1 MKISLGGI
9 TDNKH
14 NKYFRIEGRLAI
26 MNISKFT
33 QKSVEAVQNCEKLAY
48 EYGNQQIDQEHLL
61 VSLLKLDDSLILKL
75 ITKMGIS
82 GEQFAD
88 EAEAALKKLPKVSG
102 GGQVYLT
109 QDLNKVLIDAEDEA
123 KAMGD
128 EYVSVEHLFLCLL
141 KEPNRAIKELFRTY
155 GIDRNKF
162 LQALSTVRGNQRVTS
177 DNPEATYDTLNK
189 YGSDLVEKARDQKM
203 DPVIGRDAEIRNV
216 IRILSRKTKNN
227 PVLIGEPGVGKT
239 AVVEGL
245 AQRIV
250 RGDVPEGLK
259 DKKLFS
265 LDMGAL
271 VAGAKY
277 RGEFEERL
285 KAVLDE
291 VRKSEG
297 QIILFIDE
305 LHTIVG
311 AGKTEG
317 SMDAGN
323 MLKPMLARGELHC
336 IGATTLDEYRKYIE
350 KDPALERRFQT
361 VMVDEPT
368 VEDTISI
375 LRGLK
380 DRYEVY
386 HGVKITDSAL
396 VAAATLSNRYISD
409 RFLPDK
415 AIDLV
420 DEACA
425 MIKTELDS
433 MPTELDELSRKI
445 MQLEIEE
452 AALKKETDHL
462 SQERLADLQKELAE
476 LHDQFAAQKAQW
488 QNEKATVDKL
498 SSIREEI
505 EAVHR
510 QIQDAQQKYDLNK
523 AAELQYGK
531 LPQLEKELKEEE
543 EKVKNADLSL
553 VHESVTEDEIARI
566 ISRWTG
572 IPVAKLTES
581 ERNKT
586 LHLDDEL
593 HKRVVGQ
600 DEAVEKVTDAIIRSK
615 AGIKDP
621 TKPIGSFLFL
631 GPTGVGKTELAK
643 TLAAS
648 LFDDENNMVRIDM
661 SEYMEKYSVSRLIGA
676 PPGYVGY
683 DEGGQLTEAV
693 RRKPYCVVLFDEIE
707 KAHPDVFNVLLQV
720 LDDGRITDSMGKTV
734 DFKNTII
741 ILTSNIGSQYLLDGI
756 DENGDIRP
764 EAKAEVMND
773 LRAHFR
779 PEFLN
784 RLDETILFKPLT
796 KNNIGSII
804 DLLVADINKRL
815 ADKELVVA
823 LSDSAKQFI
832 VDNGYDPVYGAR
844 PLKRYLQKNV
854 ETLAARLILSDGV
867 HTGDTIRIDVVDGK
881 LNASAERGA
890 KE

>member
-1 MKISLGGI
+1 M
-9 TDNKH
+9 
-14 NKYFRIEGRLAI
+14 EAI
-26 MNISKFT
+26 
-33 QKSVEAVQNCEKLAY
+33 QDCEKLAY
-48 EYGNQQIDQEHLL
+48 EYGNQEIEQEHLL
-61 VSLLKLDDSLILKL
+61 VALLQQEDGLILKL
-75 ITKMGIS
+75 IEKMEIQK
-82 GEQFAD
+82 EHFVDNAIRHL
-88 EAEAALKKLPKVSG
+88 EARTKVSG
-102 GGQVYLT
+102 GQVYVG
-109 QDLNKVLIDAEDEA
+109 QALNKVLISAEDEA
-123 KAMGD
+123 KQMGD
-128 EYVSVEHLFLCLL
+128 DYVSVEHLFLSLL
-141 KEPNRAIKELFRTY
+141 KYPNPALKEIFKEY
-155 GIDRNKF
+155 GITRDRF
-162 LQALSTVRGNQRVTS
+162 LQALSTVRGNQRVAS

-189 YGSDLVEKARDQKM
+189 YGYDMVERARDQKL

-216 IRILSRKTKNN
+216 VRILSRKTKNN

-259 DKKLFS
+259 DKKLFA

-291 VRKSEG
+291 VKKSEG

-311 AGKTEG
+311 AGKTDG
-317 SMDAGN
+317 AMDAGQL
-323 MLKPMLARGELHC
+323 LKPMLARGELHC
-336 IGATTLDEYRKYIE
+336 IGATTLDEYREYIE
-350 KDPALERRFQT
+350 KDAALERRFQP

-380 DRYEVY
+380 ERYEVF

-396 VAAATLSNRYISD
+396 VSAAVLSNRYISD

-425 MIKTELDS
+425 LIKTELDS
-433 MPTELDELSRKI
+433 MPTELDELNRRV

-452 AALKKETDHL
+452 TALKKEDDRL

-476 LHDQFAAQKAQW
+476 LRSEFQNKKAQW
-488 QNEKATVDKL
+488 DNEKKSVEKVQKL
-498 SSIREEI
+498 REDLESLKNEI
-505 EAVHR
+505 
-510 QIQDAQQKYDLNK
+510 QQAEQSYDLNK
-523 AAELQYGK
+523 AAELKYGK
-531 LPQLEKELKEEE
+531 LPQLQQQLEIEE
-543 EKVKNADLSL
+543 EKVKGEDLSL
-553 VHESVTEDEIARI
+553 VHESVSEEEIAKI

-586 LHLDDEL
+586 LHLDEEL
-593 HKRVVGQ
+593 HKRVIGQ
-600 DEAVEKVTDAIIRSK
+600 DEGVTKVTEAIIRSK

-621 TKPIGSFLFL
+621 SKPIGSFLFL

-643 TLAAS
+643 ALAS
-648 LFDDENNMVRIDM
+648 CLFDDESNMVRLDM

-693 RRKPYCVVLFDEIE
+693 RRKPYSVVLFDEVE

-720 LDDGRITDSMGKTV
+720 LDDGRITDSQGRTV

-741 ILTSNIGSQYLLDGI
+741 IMTSNLGSMHLLEGI
-756 DENGDIRP
+756 DENGEIRP
-764 EAKAEVMND
+764 EAEEAVMEELKGN
-773 LRAHFR
+773 FR

-784 RLDETILFKPLT
+784 RLDEIIMFKPLT
-796 KNNIGSII
+796 KDNIGNII
-804 DLLVADINKRL
+804 KLLMEDLNKRL
-815 ADKELVVA
+815 ADRELKVELTKA
-823 LSDSAKQFI
+823 AEDYITEK
-832 VDNGYDPVYGAR
+832 GYDPVYGAR
-844 PLKRYLQKNV
+844 PLKRFLQKYV
-854 ETLAARLILSDGV
+854 ETLAAKLILADKV
-867 HTGDTIRIDVVDGK
+867 REGDTILIDLTDGE
-881 LNASAERGA
+881 LTASAKPA
-890 KE
+890 TA

>member
-1 MKISLGGI
+1 
-9 TDNKH
+9 
-14 NKYFRIEGRLAI
+14 

-82 GEQFAD
+82 GEQFTD

-141 KEPNRAIKELFRTY
+141 KQPNKAMKELFRTY

-350 KDPALERRFQT
+350 KDPALERRFQP

-476 LHDQFAAQKAQW
+476 LHDQFATQKAQW

-756 DENGDIRP
+756 DENGDIKP

-804 DLLVADINKRL
+804 DLLVADINRRL

-881 LNASAERGA
+881 LNASAERGT

>member
-1 MKISLGGI
+1 
-9 TDNKH
+9 
-14 NKYFRIEGRLAI
+14 

-141 KEPNRAIKELFRTY
+141 KQPNKTMKELFRTY

-265 LDMGAL
+265 LDMCAL

-350 KDPALERRFQT
+350 KDPALERRFQP

-476 LHDQFAAQKAQW
+476 LHDQFATQKAQW

-867 HTGDTIRIDVVDGK
+867 HTGDTIKIDVVDGK
-881 LNASAERGA
+881 LNASAERGT

>member
-1 MKISLGGI
+1 
-9 TDNKH
+9 
-14 NKYFRIEGRLAI
+14 

-82 GEQFAD
+82 GEQFTD

-102 GGQVYLT
+102 GGQVYLN

-350 KDPALERRFQT
+350 KDPALERRFQP

-462 SQERLADLQKELAE
+462 SQERLVDLQKELAE
-476 LHDQFAAQKAQW
+476 LHDQFATQKAQW

-867 HTGDTIRIDVVDGK
+867 HTGDTIKIDVVDGK
-881 LNASAERGA
+881 LNASAERGT